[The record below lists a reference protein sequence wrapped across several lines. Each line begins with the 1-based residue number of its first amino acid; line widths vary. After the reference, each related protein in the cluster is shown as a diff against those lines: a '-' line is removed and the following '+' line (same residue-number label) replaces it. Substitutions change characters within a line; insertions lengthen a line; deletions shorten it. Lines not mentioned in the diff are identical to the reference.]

1 VLRAEAAAGSFAPSD
16 GACLDD
22 PACVLRSGR
31 HAALVH
37 LFTEPDGL
45 LAALEGESALPPL
58 STTECPIVVAPG
70 LPGLARLADTA
81 ERALWQALRETTTVT
96 ALLHQGHS
104 RDIIGSFLASGAG
117 NRLEAPR
124 SVYLVACAEL
134 LAHSMHPFPAPHDPN
149 RRP

>member
-1 VLRAEAAAGSFAPSD
+1 MGGPRRRNQFLLPCRGRRLSRFLGKAAALSLCRFERAVLRAEAAAGSFAPSD

-37 LFTEPDGL
+37 LFTEPDRL

-70 LPGLARLADTA
+70 LPGL
-81 ERALWQALRETTTVT
+81 
-96 ALLHQGHS
+96 
-104 RDIIGSFLASGAG
+104 
-117 NRLEAPR
+117 
-124 SVYLVACAEL
+124 
-134 LAHSMHPFPAPHDPN
+134 
-149 RRP
+149 